1 VTAEAPGRSG
11 RRPDEPGP
19 APVLTTRRLLLTIP
33 SPEAAP
39 LYLTYAIENDPHL
52 APWEPPRPRGY
63 FTEGYW
69 YRRLEQNRDELAAGR
84 SLRLGIFR
92 RDDAVAGASAVLLG
106 HCNFNQIV
114 RGGFQAAVLGY
125 SLDRRC
131 EGRGMM
137 TEALSAALPFVFDRL
152 GLHRV
157 MANYVPTNER
167 SGRVLRRLGF
177 VVEGY
182 ARDYLYIGGAWRD
195 HVLTSLTSPSPRPP
209 TQVER

>member
-1 VTAEAPGRSG
+1 VSPAG
-11 RRPDEPGP
+11 DEV
-19 APVLTTRRLLLTIP
+19 PVLATPRLLLTIP
-33 SPEAAP
+33 PPTAAP
-39 LYLTYAIENDPHL
+39 LYLTYAIENDAHL
-52 APWEPPRPRGY
+52 SRWEPPRPEGY
-63 FTEGYW
+63 FTEGWW
-69 YRRLEQNRDELAAGR
+69 YKRLEQSRDELAEGR

-92 RDDAVAGASAVLLG
+92 RDDPEAILLG

-114 RGGFQAAVLGY
+114 RGAFQAAVLGY

-137 TEALSAALPFVFDRL
+137 SEALGAALPYVFETMR
-152 GLHRV
+152 LHRV

-182 ARDYLYIGGAWRD
+182 ARDYLFIGGAWRD
-195 HVLTSLTSPSPRPP
+195 HVLTSLTNPNPMPP
-209 TQVER
+209 DPG

>member
-1 VTAEAPGRSG
+1 VTEV
-11 RRPDEPGP
+11 
-19 APVLTTRRLLLTIP
+19 PVLTTPRLILTLP
-33 SPEAAP
+33 SPTAAA
-39 LYLTYAIENDPHL
+39 LYLTYALENDAHL
-52 APWEPPRPRGY
+52 ARWEPPRPEGY

-69 YRRLEQNRDELAAGR
+69 YKRLEQNRDELAAGT

-92 RDDAVAGASAVLLG
+92 RDDAADECAVLLG

-137 TEALSAALPFVFDRL
+137 TEALGAALPFVFERM

-157 MANYVPTNER
+157 GANYVPTNER

-182 ARDYLYIGGAWRD
+182 ARDYLFLGGAWRD
-195 HVLTSLTSPSPRPP
+195 HVLTALTNPDPAPPSPA
-209 TQVER
+209 